1 MDHLGSPFARDS
13 IDTEAEVVFCMAKY
27 KGKKVL
33 IVGFGLSGVA
43 VAKYMAKQG
52 AKITVTDTKQKNELL
67 DSINACGDLKI
78 EWELGKH
85 NNKTFHAAEL
95 IVVSPGVPPTLEAL
109 KEAREK
115 NIPIISEIELAAQAL
130 QEPLI
135 TITGTN
141 GKTTV
146 TTLLGEMFK
155 AGEKPAYVGGNI
167 GKPLL
172 DYVTD
177 GTGGAQV
184 VVAEISSFQLDIT
197 QNLTPALAIFTNI
210 EQDHLDRYGE
220 MANYIESKKRLL
232 KFCDRNSYVVLNYD
246 DPIVQKFSDECAGKL
261 LWFTKRNPME
271 IGGTFAENFTGCY
284 YNSKTK
290 QVIARINGKEE
301 VYELAGFRLFGE
313 HNRENLMSAICAA
326 RAMGVKPQAIQ
337 SVINGFKGVAHRLEY
352 VRKKDGVFFFNDS
365 KGTNVMSVKRSLE
378 AFAAN
383 PIILIAGGKDK
394 NMDFTPLVDP
404 VQKKCKIL
412 ILVGEAKEKINRA
425 IGDFAETYLVGTFEE
440 AVLLAYQK
448 SRSGDIILLSPG
460 CSSFDMFRNYEERG
474 DYFKKLVS
482 QL

>member
-1 MDHLGSPFARDS
+1 
-13 IDTEAEVVFCMAKY
+13 MAKY

-52 AKITVTDTKQKNELL
+52 AKITVTDSKQKSELQ

-130 QEPLI
+130 KEPLV

-146 TTLLGEMFK
+146 TTLIGEMFK
-155 AGEKPAYVGGNI
+155 ADERPAYVGGNI

-177 GTGGAQV
+177 GGTSQV
-184 VVAEISSFQLDIT
+184 VVAELSSFQLDIT
-197 QNLTPALAIFTNI
+197 HQLSPAVAVFTNL
-210 EQDHLDRYGE
+210 EQDHLDRYGD
-220 MANYIESKKRLL
+220 MLNYVESKKKLL
-232 KFCDRNSYVVLNYD
+232 RFCDKNSFVVLNYD
-246 DPIVQKFSDECAGKL
+246 DPIVQQFGAECAGRM
-261 LWFTKRNPME
+261 LWFTKKDPMT
-271 IGGTFAENFTGCY
+271 IGGAFAENFAGCY
-284 YNSKTK
+284 YDGAKK
-290 QVIARINGKEE
+290 QIIARINGKEE
-301 VYELAGFRLFGE
+301 VYDLSQFRLFGE

-326 RAMGVKPQAIQ
+326 RALGVKSSAIQ
-337 SVINGFKGVAHRLEY
+337 SVINSFRGVPHRLEFI
-352 VRKKDGVFFFNDS
+352 RKKDGVFFFNDS

-394 NMDFTPLVDP
+394 NMDFAPLVDP
-404 VQKKCKIL
+404 VAKKCKIL
-412 ILVGEAKEKINRA
+412 ILLGEAKEKINRA

-460 CSSFDMFRNYEERG
+460 CSSYDMFRNYEERG